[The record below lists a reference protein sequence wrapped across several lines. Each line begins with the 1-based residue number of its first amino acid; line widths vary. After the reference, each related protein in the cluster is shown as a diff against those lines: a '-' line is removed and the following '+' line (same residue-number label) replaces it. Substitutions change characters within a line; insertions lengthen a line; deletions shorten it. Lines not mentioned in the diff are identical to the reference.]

1 MNRKLT
7 AALMITAAVL
17 GMAAFTGLGS
27 AFNYPDVLDEPA
39 GDTLATFHDAPGVVS
54 GWFLVLAAAAALF
67 VPIAIGVGRLSR
79 ARAMRIA
86 VPVGIAAGVV
96 QVMGLLRWPLLVPGY
111 AADAASTDPGAAAA
125 ARDSFDTANHVL
137 GTVIGE
143 SFGYVLTAAWTLLVI
158 VALRRSFAGRW
169 FGLVGSVSAVAVF
182 AGVLSPLELPII
194 DTATFAGYVLWT
206 LWLVSFG
213 VLLLVRRSPQPL
225 AARLPARAAVSVPAA
240 RVSA

>member
-1 MNRKLT
+1 MNAKLT
-7 AALMITAAVL
+7 ACLLILAAVL
-17 GMAAFTGLGS
+17 ANVAFTALGS
-27 AFNYPDVLDEPA
+27 LFNYPDVLDEPA
-39 GDTLATFHDAPGVVS
+39 GKVLAAFRDDQNAVS
-54 GWFLVLAAAAALF
+54 GWFSVLALSAAMLA
-67 VPIAIGVGRLSR
+67 PIAIGVGRLSSQ
-79 ARAMRIA
+79 RAMRIA
-86 VPVGIAAGVV
+86 VPIGIAAAAV
-96 QVMGLLRWPLLVPGY
+96 QVIGLLRWPLLVPGY
-111 AADAASTDPGAAAA
+111 AAHAASTDPATASGAG
-125 ARDSFDTANHVL
+125 DSFDTANQVL

-143 SFGYVLTAAWTLLVI
+143 SLGYLLTAAWTLLVI

-225 AARLPARAAVSVPAA
+225 AAHLPARAVSVPTA